1 MAKRYRRKNTAS
13 SKKQK
18 IEKRPFPW
26 KKALIL
32 LGLVIV
38 FFSFYQI
45 AMYFFWS
52 WVLHA
57 YCIAAG
63 ILALI
68 YLLWNRCIF
77 TIPAPS
83 DLPDSWSDTEKN
95 AFIKDQAKRK
105 KQSAILLYILIP
117 LIATIVFDMVYLF
130 LEINMGIKLS

>member
-18 IEKRPFPW
+18 KPFPW

-57 YCIAAG
+57 YCITAG
-63 ILALI
+63 VLGLI
-68 YLLWNRCIF
+68 YVLWNRGIF
-77 TIPAPS
+77 TIPAPA
-83 DLPDSWSDTEKN
+83 DFPNSWSDADKE
-95 AFIKDQAKRK
+95 AFIKDQTKRK
-105 KQSAILLYILIP
+105 KDSAILLYILIP

-130 LEINMGIKLS
+130 LEINMGLNLS